1 MIKYSNICTKMAFL
15 LYYGDLRKPMKKKLL
30 TAGTGEDRYGC
41 TEGEAIGLY
50 DIPVSVSDR
59 HSYTEH

>member
-30 TAGTGEDRYGC
+30 TAGTGEDRYW
-41 TEGEAIGLY
+41 LY
-50 DIPVSVSDR
+50 GRRGHRPI
-59 HSYTEH
+59 